1 MPPSAFPPWEGF
13 TSVGGGQLGCVDP
26 ECEVWNL
33 EPAVGLSR
41 NETVSGKAEMDQNRD
56 EWEATAERSQPLR
69 KTEVRVHV
77 RP

>member
-1 MPPSAFPPWEGF
+1 MG
-13 TSVGGGQLGCVDP
+13 LG
-26 ECEVWNL
+26 
-33 EPAVGLSR
+33 R
-41 NETVSGKAEMDQNRD
+41 KETVSGKAEMDQNRD